1 METKNIGL
9 RGIPVADTKIC
20 DIDGQ
25 EGLLIYRGYD
35 IAELA
40 NNSTFE
46 ETSYLLLFGD
56 LPTARQLDDFNRSL
70 VAERDVPQS
79 IINSLRERPRTS
91 HPMDVLQAVIPM
103 LADHDSEA
111 RNESREANIRK
122 SIKLISKTATLVA
135 AWARIR
141 NGHEPV
147 APDPSLSHAAN
158 FLYMYRGEQADP
170 ETVHAFDVCLVL
182 HAEHQF
188 NASTFACREV
198 ASTHAHMYASIAA
211 GIGALSGELH
221 GGANEQVMATLKKID
236 DPAKVKA
243 WVDETFA
250 AKRKIMGMGHAV
262 YKTQDP
268 RAKILKPMS
277 EHLAQKSGE
286 GKWFTMSAEIE
297 ALAVAHFQEQ
307 GKKIYANVDFYSAS
321 TYYMMGFEPD
331 FFTPIFAVARMSGWA
346 AHVIEEKFADAQP
359 KPELY
364 RPEADYVGRV
374 CDGTCSYVSI
384 ASRSEK

>member
-25 EGLLIYRGYD
+25 KGLLSYRGYD
-35 IAELA
+35 ISELA
-40 NNSTFE
+40 TNSTFE

-56 LPTARQLDDFNRSL
+56 LPTERQLNDFTQAL
-70 VAERDVPQS
+70 IAERSVPDS
-79 IINSLRERPRTS
+79 IINSLRERPKTS
-91 HPMDVLQAVIPM
+91 HPMDVIQALIPM
-103 LADHDSEA
+103 LADYDGEA

-122 SIKLISKTATLVA
+122 SIKLISKAATLVA

-141 NGHEPV
+141 KGKEPI
-147 APDPSLSHAAN
+147 APDPKLSHAAN
-158 FLYMYRGEQADP
+158 FLYMYLGEQQDP
-170 ETVHAFDVCLVL
+170 ETVRLFDVCLIL

-198 ASTHAHMYASIAA
+198 ASTHAHMYASVAS

-221 GGANEQVMATLKKID
+221 GGANEQMMAALKKIGE
-236 DPAKVKA
+236 PSKVTA
-243 WVDETFA
+243 WVEETFA
-250 AKRKIMGMGHAV
+250 AKRKIMAMGHAV

-277 EHLAQKSGE
+277 ERLAKKSGE
-286 GKWFTMSAEIE
+286 GKWFDMSVEIE
-297 ALAVAHFQEQ
+297 KLAVAYFEAQ
-307 GKKIYANVDFYSAS
+307 GKKVYANVDFYSAS

-346 AHVIEEKFADAQP
+346 AHIIEEKFADAQP

-374 CDGTCSYVSI
+374 CDGTCSYIPI
-384 ASRSEK
+384 AQRSEM

>member
-1 METKNIGL
+1 
-9 RGIPVADTKIC
+9 
-20 DIDGQ
+20 
-25 EGLLIYRGYD
+25 
-35 IAELA
+35 
-40 NNSTFE
+40 
-46 ETSYLLLFGD
+46 
-56 LPTARQLDDFNRSL
+56 
-70 VAERDVPQS
+70 
-79 IINSLRERPRTS
+79 
-91 HPMDVLQAVIPM
+91 
-103 LADHDSEA
+103 
-111 RNESREANIRK
+111 
-122 SIKLISKTATLVA
+122 
-135 AWARIR
+135 
-141 NGHEPV
+141 
-147 APDPSLSHAAN
+147 
-158 FLYMYRGEQADP
+158 
-170 ETVHAFDVCLVL
+170 
-182 HAEHQF
+182 
-188 NASTFACREV
+188 
-198 ASTHAHMYASIAA
+198 MYASIAA

-277 EHLAQKSGE
+277 EHLAEKSGE

-346 AHVIEEKFADAQP
+346 AHIIEEKFADAQP

-374 CDGTCSYVSI
+374 CDGTCSYVPI
-384 ASRSEK
+384 TERIEK

>member
-25 EGLLIYRGYD
+25 KGLLIYRGYD

-40 NNSTFE
+40 HNSTFE

-56 LPTARQLDDFNRSL
+56 LPAQRQLDDFTRSL
-70 VAERDVPQS
+70 VEERTVPAS
-79 IINSLRERPRTS
+79 IINSLRERPKTA
-91 HPMDVLQAVIPM
+91 HPMDVLQSVIPM
-103 LADHDSEA
+103 LADYDQEA
-111 RNESREANIRK
+111 RNESKEANIQK
-122 SIKLISKTATLVA
+122 AIKLISKTATLVA

-141 NGHEPV
+141 KGEEPIE
-147 APDPSLSHAAN
+147 PNPKLNHAAN
-158 FLYMYRGEQADP
+158 FLYMCNGKESDA
-170 ETVHAFDVCLVL
+170 ETAHAFDVCLIL

-198 ASTHAHMYASIAA
+198 ASTHAHMYASAAA

-221 GGANEQVMATLKKID
+221 GGANEQVMAALKKIG
-236 DPAKVKA
+236 DPLRVKD
-243 WVDETFA
+243 WVEETFA

-268 RAKILKPMS
+268 RAKILAPMS
-277 EHLAQKSGE
+277 ESLAEKSGE
-286 GKWFTMSAEIE
+286 RKWYDMSREIE
-297 ALAVAHFQEQ
+297 RLAVAHFEGQ

-321 TYYMMGFEPD
+321 TYYMMGFDPD
-331 FFTPIFAVARMSGWA
+331 LFTPIFAVARMSGWA
-346 AHVIEEKFADAQP
+346 AHIIEEKFAEAQP

-364 RPEADYVGRV
+364 RPEADYIGRR
-374 CDGTCSYVSI
+374 CDGSCTYTPI
-384 ASRSEK
+384 AERG